1 MGGGQSP
8 QQRACFSTNASS
20 STVVESEPNLAEPQR
35 EYYVPVRRQYEGAP
49 KRQHGRN
56 HGWRKFS
63 KPKDRPWHVKAEKGV
78 EKRELKEVSATIK
91 GIRVSP
97 WQLNLLARVVRNL
110 PVVDAIAQMEFGKKK
125 HTNTYQKI
133 IKNACN
139 LAHIR
144 YGLIPDQLEVAEVS
158 VTKGVFQKRLV
169 IMGRGRVG
177 VGSRKWSHLNMTLKE
192 IDFDQEISN
201 AKTKTGMRKATARKE
216 AVAEQ
221 VRKARMEET
230 GEEEPTPV
238 EAEFADKK

>member
-133 IKNACN
+133 IKV
-139 LAHIR
+139 
-144 YGLIPDQLEVAEVS
+144 G
-158 VTKGVFQKRLV
+158 GVMSPRCLCSYDVCMFICIWLYS
-169 IMGRGRVG
+169 GRVFSVLG
-177 VGSRKWSHLNMTLKE
+177 ISSRSAASPNFPRLILGPN
-192 IDFDQEISN
+192 Q
-201 AKTKTGMRKATARKE
+201 R
-216 AVAEQ
+216 
-221 VRKARMEET
+221 
-230 GEEEPTPV
+230 
-238 EAEFADKK
+238 